1 MNETAIE
8 LARRLNQPLN
18 IGGKQLAGRL
28 FLAPMAKLSNPALR
42 GLILSYGGCGL
53 LFSGMCSARSVRH
66 GAENKVHGFMW
77 TPEELEFLVCQIFG
91 NDPQMMAEAAGRVE
105 ARGFFGVDINFGC
118 STKVIC
124 RQRCGAEVLKD
135 PILAENIVRAVRKA
149 VRIPLFVKFRTG
161 WKDDSEYAVSMA
173 RRFED
178 AGADALTFH
187 PRTAPDRR
195 TRPPKWEHIAKV
207 KQAVSIPVSGNGD
220 VFSPEDCLRMLTQ
233 TGCDAVSIGRIAAAK
248 PWIFAQWTG
257 LRDFGPEIYRQ
268 CAHRLLELLTHHY
281 GPDTALRRFHKF
293 AGYFS
298 ANFTYG
304 HHLHALLSRCRSVSE
319 TGQALDSFFETQPQT
334 VSLPH
339 ISRLL

>member
-1 MNETAIE
+1 MNETVIE
-8 LARRLNQPLN
+8 LARKLNRPLN
-18 IGGKQLAGRL
+18 IGNRQVTGRL

-42 GLILSYGGCGL
+42 ELIMYYGGCGL

-66 GAENKVHGFMW
+66 GAGNNVHGFMW
-77 TPEELEFLVCQIFG
+77 TSKELEFLVCQIFG
-91 NDPQMMAEAAGRVE
+91 NDPRMMAEAAVQVE

-118 STKVIC
+118 SAKVIC

-135 PILAENIVRAVRKA
+135 PVLAESIVRVVRKA

-161 WKDDSEYAVSMA
+161 WKDDPEYAVSMA

-195 TRPPKWEHIAKV
+195 TRPPRWEHIARV

-220 VFSPEDCLRMLTQ
+220 VFGPEDCLRMLTQ
-233 TGCDAVSIGRIAAAK
+233 TGCDSVSIGRIAAAK

-257 LRDFGPEIYRQ
+257 LRNFGPEIYLL
-268 CAHRLLELLTHHY
+268 CARRLLERLTHY
-281 GPDTALRRFHKF
+281 FGPDTGLRRFHKF
-293 AGYFS
+293 SGYFS

-304 HHLHALLSRCRSVSE
+304 HHLQSLLSRCRSVAE
-319 TGQALDSFFETQPQT
+319 AERALNDFFETEPQT
-334 VSLPH
+334 VSVPH

>member
-1 MNETAIE
+1 MNETVIE
-8 LARRLNQPLN
+8 LARKLNRPLN
-18 IGGKQLAGRL
+18 IGNRQVTGRL

-42 GLILSYGGCGL
+42 ELIMYYGGCGL

-66 GAENKVHGFMW
+66 GAGNNVHGFMW
-77 TPEELEFLVCQIFG
+77 TSKELEFLVCQIFG
-91 NDPQMMAEAAGRVE
+91 NDPRMMAEAAVQVE

-118 STKVIC
+118 SAKVIC

-135 PILAENIVRAVRKA
+135 PVLAESIVRVVRKA

-161 WKDDSEYAVSMA
+161 WKDDPEYAVSMA

-195 TRPPKWEHIAKV
+195 TRPPRWEHIARV

-220 VFSPEDCLRMLTQ
+220 VFGPEDCLRMLTQ
-233 TGCDAVSIGRIAAAK
+233 TGCDSVSIGRIAAAK

-257 LRDFGPEIYRQ
+257 LRNFGPEIYLL
-268 CAHRLLELLTHHY
+268 CARRLLERLTHY
-281 GPDTALRRFHKF
+281 FGPDTGLRRFHKF
-293 AGYFS
+293 SGYFS

-304 HHLHALLSRCRSVSE
+304 HHLQSLLSRCRSVAE
-319 TGQALDSFFETQPQT
+319 AERALNDFFETEPQT
-334 VSLPH
+334 VSVPH
-339 ISRLL
+339 LSRLL